1 MGGVS
6 VGNATGPGV
15 NNKFA
20 AAQAAEAQTSE
31 LESEGTIKSNEA
43 GRQEFNTAVG
53 EEQKL
58 PSVFATANQGGEVA
72 GEVNKEAQVSQQNID
87 TQKRAA
93 SFTGVLS
100 KGLSSAGGAILGGL
114 SPAKQAAQQMVQMPG
129 KKQADQDL
137 DDNED
142 TAATGSTTP
151 PSSGNPSGTTGV
163 NSGGGGGGGAQWSEG

>member
-15 NNKFA
+15 NNRLA

-31 LESEGTIKSNEA
+31 AESKGTIASAEA

-53 EEQKL
+53 EEKQL
-58 PSVFATANQGGEVA
+58 PGVFGTANQGAEAA
-72 GEVNKEAQVSQQNID
+72 GTEQTRAETSQQNID

-100 KGLSSAGGAILGGL
+100 KGLSSAGSAILGGS
-114 SPAKQAAQQMVQMPG
+114 SPASAPNIPDTGDITGNPMSGGSLPAGSGAAP
-129 KKQADQDL
+129 
-137 DDNED
+137 
-142 TAATGSTTP
+142 TP
-151 PSSGNPSGTTGV
+151 PNIPNIVPGQP
-163 NSGGGGGGGAQWSEG
+163 